1 MKKGPLSTKDKKFID
16 KNLSMEIDALA
27 ARLDRSI
34 SSVEKYLSS
43 KDEGVKSEPKQQQQ
57 QNTSG
62 NLFARNKDHG
72 VVVMTEAASM
82 AADESKKINNSS
94 LDSRKYRNVIHT
106 IKKD

>member
-43 KDEGVKSEPKQQQQ
+43 KDEGVKSEPKQEQ

>member
-16 KNLSMEIDALA
+16 KNLSMEIDTLA

-43 KDEGVKSEPKQQQQ
+43 KDEGVKSEPKQKQ

-94 LDSRKYRNVIHT
+94 LDSRKYRKVIHT

>member
-43 KDEGVKSEPKQQQQ
+43 KDEGVKSEPKQEQ
-57 QNTSG
+57 QNTSS

>member
-27 ARLDRSI
+27 AKLDRSI

-43 KDEGVKSEPKQQQQ
+43 KNEILESKPKQA